1 MTCGAWPPCHKV
13 RSLVHA
19 GRDFT
24 RDASGARAGRFA
36 FKMGSISWVVV
47 MPRSSCDH
55 HALSPF
61 GPPDGVHRCSLEG
74 SASRPSLPA
83 TSPSEGVHSWWC
95 HRSCLLSAAVG
106 GVQPHGSWHPSTT
119 IWLQG
124 FSSCSL
130 AAVPRRWSPRRMT
143 TSLVVGRSKPGCDLS
158 PTLSI
163 KDVHHPRWG
172 GRRVEPGSY
181 PPYGSV
187 THFFLQH
194 LEGKGVHQSCG
205 RGGPWPHGAG
215 RLQAV
220 GCSVTG
226 PLGLDGS
233 DAASDAASRRLG
245 ALGVRTRRRTPRRW
259 RRHSWTILSSL
270 MLVETGAGTPSCVLR
285 QPPPTGAE
293 VVAVAGEATS
303 CRGGCL
309 RW

>member
-1 MTCGAWPPCHKV
+1 
-13 RSLVHA
+13 
-19 GRDFT
+19 
-24 RDASGARAGRFA
+24 
-36 FKMGSISWVVV
+36 
-47 MPRSSCDH
+47 
-55 HALSPF
+55 
-61 GPPDGVHRCSLEG
+61 
-74 SASRPSLPA
+74 
-83 TSPSEGVHSWWC
+83 
-95 HRSCLLSAAVG
+95 
-106 GVQPHGSWHPSTT
+106 VQPHGSWHPSTT

-124 FSSCSL
+124 FSSCSP

-143 TSLVVGRSKPGCDLS
+143 TNLVVGRSKSGCNLS
-158 PTLSI
+158 PTLSL

-181 PPYGSV
+181 LPYGSV
-187 THFFLQH
+187 TRLFLQH
-194 LEGKGVHQSCG
+194 PEGVHQSCG

-220 GCSVTG
+220 SCSVTG

-259 RRHSWTILSSL
+259 RRSWMILFSL
-270 MLVETGAGTPSCVLR
+270 LLVETGARTPSCVLR